1 MTPLPPLITSGVS
14 DSNAPNIAMN
24 EPNFLSSVSAIS
36 ESPLHPYQLGASL
49 YMPATREDVWAVIS
63 RSKLPNLDSVIICL
77 EDAVSESDVPYA
89 WSNIQKLLSH
99 WASVQQ
105 DTPLS
110 VSRSQCVNQIDEA
123 TGVQISAVQKS
134 NRPLVFIRPRNPQM
148 LMQLAALP
156 NINLVDGYVLPKVD
170 MDSLSNWRLACQ
182 QVQEDSL
189 LMPTLETGRLFDPA
203 HNQALATAL
212 AHAFDERVFALRIGG
227 NDLFSALRL
236 RRPST
241 QTIYETPV
249 GTLMHQLI
257 GTFVPQGYY
266 LTAPV
271 CEYFDNTALFIQ
283 ELATDV
289 SLGLVGKTVIHPA
302 QIALVQ
308 QAFSVSTRVLEEAQ
322 AILAQDAKAVFK
334 HNNTMLEPAT
344 HYAWAVQ
351 TVKRAQI
358 FGVLANQ
365 ML

>member
-1 MTPLPPLITSGVS
+1 
-14 DSNAPNIAMN
+14 MN
-24 EPNFLSSVSAIS
+24 EPTFISSASAMP
-36 ESPLHPYQLGASL
+36 ETMLHPYQLGASL

-89 WSNIQKLLSH
+89 WQNIQKLLAH
-99 WASVQQ
+99 WASVEV
-105 DTPLS
+105 DRPLTTH
-110 VSRSQCVNQIDEA
+110 RSNSLNAINES
-123 TGVQISAVQKS
+123 TGVQKSAMRKS
-134 NRPLVFIRPRNPQM
+134 SRPLVFIRPRNPQM
-148 LMQLAALP
+148 LMQLATLP
-156 NINLVDGYVLPKVD
+156 HIDLIDGYVLPKVD

-182 QVQEDSL
+182 QVQDNSL
-189 LMPTLETGRLFDPA
+189 LMPTLETGRLFDSA